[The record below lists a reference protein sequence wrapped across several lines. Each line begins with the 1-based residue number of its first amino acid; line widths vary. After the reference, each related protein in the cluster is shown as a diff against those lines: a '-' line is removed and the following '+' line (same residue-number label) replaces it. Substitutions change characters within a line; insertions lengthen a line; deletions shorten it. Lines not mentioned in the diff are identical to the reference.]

1 MAIAALQF
9 IAAEPARIG
18 AFFARSG
25 LDPRELRGQ
34 MNDPVFLAG
43 ILDHLLGDE
52 PLLLA
57 FCTESGIDPEHVL
70 PARDSMAAAG
80 GMAPI
85 REG

>member
-1 MAIAALQF
+1 
-9 IAAEPARIG
+9 
-18 AFFARSG
+18 
-25 LDPRELRGQ
+25 
-34 MNDPVFLAG
+34 VFLAG
-43 ILDHLLGDE
+43 ILDHLLSDE

-57 FCTESGIDPEHVL
+57 FCAESGTDPEHVP

>member
-1 MAIAALQF
+1 
-9 IAAEPARIG
+9 
-18 AFFARSG
+18 
-25 LDPRELRGQ
+25 
-34 MNDPVFLAG
+34 VFLAG
-43 ILDHLLGDE
+43 ILDHLLSDE

-57 FCTESGIDPEHVL
+57 FCAESGTDPEQVP